1 MMLPQLVLHAEQRAE
16 HIGVEGGGIAFRGLV
31 RDRAGSAFGAGI
43 VHCNIEAPE
52 ALDGPVDQGADVI
65 FLADVGIDEL
75 GLRTKTA
82 QLLSQ
87 RFAGLI
93 APTGN
98 DNFRAPLGEGDG
110 GGAPDTG
117 KSTCDQDDGV
127 THGSSPSWC
136 GVGPKMSSPEG
147 LKNKP

>member
-1 MMLPQLVLHAEQRAE
+1 
-16 HIGVEGGGIAFRGLV
+16 
-31 RDRAGSAFGAGI
+31 
-43 VHCNIEAPE
+43 
-52 ALDGPVDQGADVI
+52 

-82 QLLSQ
+82 QLISQ
-87 RFAGLI
+87 RLAGLI

-98 DNFRAPLGEGDG
+98 DDVRALLGEGDG

-127 THGSSPSWC
+127 AHGSSPSWC
-136 GVGPKMSSPEG
+136 GVGPKMNSPEG
-147 LKNKP
+147 LKNGPQFQTYWNNHPQWSVADGQSGIDEGLRSGCGSPKFHRCGTATRPLVVGDRQS